1 MLLFPDILVIIRGGG
16 DLGSG
21 VAWRLYRSGFP
32 VIITELAQPL
42 VVRRSVS
49 FASAVYDGSCAVEG
63 VTAWNALD
71 VLEAREL
78 IDVGIIPIIIDPDFH
93 VARELS
99 PQVVIDATM
108 AKRNLG
114 TTIRDAPFVIALG
127 PGFTPKVDCHCVIE
141 TLRGHNLG
149 RLLWDSPAAPNTGIP
164 GEIGGK
170 TGDRVLRAAQDGIIQ
185 AVKRIGD
192 TVRKG
197 EVIASVDGKN
207 VVSPFD
213 GILRGLVHDGLAVR
227 AGTKIGDV
235 DPRAEREHC
244 FTISDKALAVGG
256 GALEAI
262 LSWLQVSEYRT
273 KDR

>member
-1 MLLFPDILVIIRGGG
+1 MHLFPDILVLIRGGG

-63 VTAWNALD
+63 VTAWNAQD
-71 VLEAREL
+71 VLEARGL
-78 IDVGIIPIIIDPDFH
+78 IDVGIIPIIVDPDYR
-93 VARELS
+93 VARELN

-170 TGDRVLRAAQDGIIQ
+170 TGDRVLRAGQDGIIQ

-197 EVIASVDGKN
+197 EVIASIDGKN

>member
-1 MLLFPDILVIIRGGG
+1 MHLFPDILVLIRGGG

-42 VVRRSVS
+42 VVRLSVS

-63 VTAWNALD
+63 VTAWNAQD
-71 VLEAREL
+71 ELEAREL
-78 IDVGIIPIIIDPDFH
+78 IGAGIIPIIVDPDYR

-170 TGDRVLRAAQDGIIQ
+170 TGDRVLRAGQDGIIQ

-197 EVIASVDGKN
+197 DAIASIDGKN